1 MRKTAHKSL
10 APWVTGAALTV
21 ITIAVFIQVCTF
33 DFLIYDDYAY
43 VTANPQVKSGLNL
56 KNFVWAFTATQAYN
70 WHPLTWLSLM
80 LDCELFGVNPHS
92 LHLTNLLFHTANTVL
107 LFILLFRMT
116 KALWSSAFVAAA
128 FALHPLHVQSV
139 AWIAERKDVLS
150 TLFWLL
156 TMLFYVRYAERSS
169 IGRYLLALF
178 VFTLGL
184 MAKPMFVTLPFI
196 LLLVDYWP
204 LERIRGQKTEGAFQK
219 LSMGRLIGEKIPFFA
234 LAGVSS
240 VITFVVQS
248 QSGAV
253 RDIVKFPF
261 DIRVINAL
269 VSYIQYIVKMFRPVN
284 LSIFYPHPGR
294 SLHFSDAIIPT
305 LLLVAVTVLV
315 IRFARTRGYLLFGWM
330 WYICTLVPVIG
341 LVQVGDQAMGDR
353 YTYIPLIGLFIIV
366 AWGLPELLARY
377 AFRKTIL
384 VIAAAVVLLAM
395 TVSTCLQ
402 LRYWRNSIT
411 IFERAVE
418 INPNSRVAQASIGVA
433 FMQKNAFDDAIVHF
447 EKALQ
452 IDPCDVKTHV
462 NIGVAYVNRDKKVD
476 LAIVHFEKA
485 VEIDPCDIP
494 ARLNL
499 AKALGKQGKTEQAI
513 EQYDEVIRLSPEQ
526 REAIAMKERFVRQRQ
541 QP

>member
-1 MRKTAHKSL
+1 MRKSTHNSR
-10 APWVTGAALTV
+10 APWVIGSALAI
-21 ITIAVFIQVCTF
+21 ITIAVFIQVRTF
-33 DFLIYDDYAY
+33 DFITYDDYSY
-43 VTANPQVKSGLNL
+43 VTANPQVKAGLSL
-56 KNFVWAFTATQAYN
+56 ENFVWAFTSIHAYN

-80 LDCELFGVNPHS
+80 LDCQLFGPDAGR
-92 LHLTNLLFHTANTVL
+92 LHLTNLLLHTANTVL

-139 AWIAERKDVLS
+139 AWVAERKDVLS

-156 TMLFYVRYAERSS
+156 TMLFYVRYTERSS
-169 IGRYLLALF
+169 IGRYVLSLF

-184 MAKPMFVTLPFI
+184 MAKPMLVTLPVI
-196 LLLVDYWP
+196 LLLLDYWP
-204 LERIRGQKTEGAFQK
+204 LKRKCSLPK
-219 LSMGRLIGEKIPFFA
+219 LLFEKLPFVF

-269 VSYIQYIVKMFRPVN
+269 VSYVQYILKMFWPVN
-284 LSIFYPHPGR
+284 LSVFYPHPGR
-294 SLHFSDAIIPT
+294 TLHFSNAVIPVV
-305 LLLVAVTVLV
+305 LLVVVTVLA
-315 IRFARTRGYLLFGWM
+315 IRLARAHSYLLFGWL

-341 LVQVGDQAMGDR
+341 LVQVGDQAMADR

-377 AFRKTIL
+377 AFHKTIL
-384 VIAAAVVLLAM
+384 SIAAAVVLLAM

-402 LRYWRNSIT
+402 LRYWQNSIT

-418 INPNSRVAQASIGVA
+418 INPNSRVAQASLGVA
-433 FMQKNAFDDAIVHF
+433 FMRKNAFDDAIVHF
-447 EKALQ
+447 ERALQ
-452 IDPCDVKTHV
+452 IDPCDAKTHL
-462 NIGVAYVNRDKKVD
+462 NIGVVYFSRDKKID

-499 AKALGKQGKTEQAI
+499 ATALGKQGKTEQAI
-513 EQYDEVIRLSPEQ
+513 EQCDEITRLSPG
-526 REAIAMKERFVRQRQ
+526 RPEAIALRERLVRQRERQ
-541 QP
+541 